1 MVESSGGQVEKKKQ
15 KSGDEVDLLERAF
28 ATGDRAS
35 SLRFYR
41 VVRRF
46 VRGVM
51 FPYFDVV
58 VSNEHHLDLEGP
70 VIVAPVHRSHLDSPL
85 VASLSQRRQRALGKE
100 SLFKPPV
107 VRWVC
112 AALGAI
118 PVRRGEADRDAL
130 KAAKVL
136 LDRGES
142 MFVFPEGGRQSQHEV
157 GELFAGA
164 AWLASKTGARV
175 IPVGISGTGEALG
188 EGARLPR
195 RKRVGIAVGEP
206 MAAPVGVDGKR
217 VGREQLRAF
226 TAQLAANLQV
236 LQDDA
241 RTLAQGEPRQAT
253 PQTRP
258 QNGEN

>member
-1 MVESSGGQVEKKKQ
+1 MVDSSGAELEKKKS
-15 KSGDEVDLLERAF
+15 KKNDGEVDLLERAL
-28 ATGDRAS
+28 ATGDKAS

-41 VVRRF
+41 VIRRIVRS
-46 VRGVM
+46 VL
-51 FPYFDVV
+51 FPYFDLAAT
-58 VSNEHHLDLEGP
+58 NEHYLDLPGP
-70 VIVAPVHRSHLDSPL
+70 AIVAPVHRSHLDSPL
-85 VASLSQRRQRALGKE
+85 VASLSQRRQRAIGKE

-118 PVRRGEADRDAL
+118 PVRRGEADREAL
-130 KAAKVL
+130 KAARVL

-142 MFVFPEGGRQSQHEV
+142 MFVFPEGGRQSQHDV

-164 AWLASKTGARV
+164 AWLASKSGAHV
-175 IPVGISGTGEALG
+175 IPVGISGTDEAMG
-188 EGARLPR
+188 EGARFPK

-217 VGREQLRAF
+217 VGRDQLRAF
-226 TAQLAANLQV
+226 TAELGERLQE

-241 RTLAQGEPRQAT
+241 RALARGS
-253 PQTRP
+253 QT
-258 QNGEN
+258 